1 MWWQVLRCDDCQENW
16 HSNITKCP
24 RCNEKWHTATSP
36 FVAPATKSHT
46 PTWLSI
52 APATK
57 SDTPTW
63 PNSAPAMQS
72 HGRMCDTNHMKRHLQ
87 WRTSRP
93 CVDHD
98 SKMIR
103 TWSDREIAKL
113 SPARRMLHGEVQHF
127 ALQLSPIFTTCCAC
141 HEESQSNITK
151 WCACPLR
158 HHQMSRLLRKV
169 ILNLRQRLRLPW
181 QITFQNHHAS
191 PATKSRST
199 MCDTIHSKPWNC
211 KTDPVRSQSLFFPR
225 SVTHFVW
232 KIQHF
237 VLRLYLPNFT
247 TWCACTKRDSPTSPN
262 AAPARRVAF
271 QNH

>member
-113 SPARRMLHGEVQHF
+113 SPARRMLHGE
-127 ALQLSPIFTTCCAC
+127 
-141 HEESQSNITK
+141 SNI
-151 WCACPLR
+151 
-158 HHQMSRLLRKV
+158 SRSSY
-169 ILNLRQRLRLPW
+169 LP
-181 QITFQNHHAS
+181 FSPHVA
-191 PATKSRST
+191 PATKN
-199 MCDTIHSKPWNC
+199 H
-211 KTDPVRSQSLFFPR
+211 
-225 SVTHFVW
+225 
-232 KIQHF
+232 
-237 VLRLYLPNFT
+237 
-247 TWCACTKRDSPTSPN
+247 SPTSPN
-262 AAPARRVAF
+262 GAPAHSDITRCRGCYEKLFSIFVSDCAC
-271 QNH
+271 HDK